1 MPTPA
6 PRYPELHLV
15 IAAGLSGAGVTQSL
29 KILEDI
35 GFACVA
41 QLPAALLDATL
52 AHFYQRGTHRV
63 ALSFALP
70 DGEVA
75 AFVTRIDALRAQVAR
90 LDVLF
95 LEAGERALVGRFS
108 ETRRRHRLSPG
119 VTLAEAIERERTALA
134 PIHDLATTT
143 IETDA
148 MTLSQLRARVT
159 SAVGSGL
166 GGPLEVTFLAFGF
179 KYGLPPELDLLLDVR
194 FLANPNYDPEL
205 RERLGSDPAVARFIE
220 GDDTLEPFLQRARE
234 LIGFL
239 LPLYRREGKSRI
251 TIGIGCTGGRH
262 RSLYVARRLSAACA
276 EGTDDGFECNV
287 AARDIGR

>member
-6 PRYPELHLV
+6 SRFPELHLV
-15 IAAGLSGAGVTQSL
+15 IAAGLSGAGVTQTL

-41 QLPAALLDATL
+41 QLPADLLDATL
-52 AHFYQRGTHRV
+52 EHFHQRGTNRV
-63 ALSFALP
+63 ALSFTLP

-75 AFVTRIDALRAQVAR
+75 AFVARIDALRTQVAR

-95 LEAGERALVGRFS
+95 LEAGERALIGRFS
-108 ETRRRHRLSPG
+108 ETRRRHRLSLG
-119 VTLAEAIERERTALA
+119 VTLTEAIERERTALA

-148 MTLSQLRARVT
+148 MTLSQLRARV
-159 SAVGSGL
+159 SNAVGSEL
-166 GGPLEVTFLAFGF
+166 GGALDVTFLAFGF
-179 KYGLPPELDLLLDVR
+179 KYGLPPELDLLFDVR

-205 RERLGSDPAVARFIE
+205 RERLGSDPAVAKFIE
-220 GDDTLEPFLQRARE
+220 GDETLEPFLERARD
-234 LIGFL
+234 LIAFL
-239 LPLYRREGKSRI
+239 LPLYRREGKTRI

-262 RSLYVARRLSAACA
+262 RSLYVAHRLRDECA
-276 EGTDDGFECNV
+276 QSVDRSDCNV

>member
-6 PRYPELHLV
+6 SRFPELHLV

-41 QLPAALLDATL
+41 QLPADLLDATL
-52 AHFYQRGTHRV
+52 EHFHQRGSARV

-70 DGEVA
+70 EGEVA
-75 AFVTRIDALRAQVAR
+75 AFVTRIDALRTQVAR

-119 VTLAEAIERERTALA
+119 VTLAEAIARERTALA
-134 PIHDLATTT
+134 PIHDIATTT

-148 MTLSQLRARVT
+148 MTLSELRARVT

-166 GGPLEVTFLAFGF
+166 GGPLEVSFLAFGF
-179 KYGLPPELDLLLDVR
+179 KYGLPPELDLLFDVR

-205 RERLGSDPAVARFIE
+205 RERLGSDPSVAKFIE
-220 GDDTLEPFLQRARE
+220 SDDTLEPFLQRARE
-234 LIGFL
+234 LIAFL
-239 LPLYRREGKSRI
+239 LPLYRREGKTRV

-262 RSLYVARRLSAACA
+262 RSLYVARRLSSACA
-276 EGTDDGFECNV
+276 DATDGFECTV

>member
-6 PRYPELHLV
+6 SRFPELHLV

-41 QLPAALLDATL
+41 QLPADLLDATL
-52 AHFYQRGTHRV
+52 EHFHQRGSARV

-70 DGEVA
+70 EGEVA
-75 AFVTRIDALRAQVAR
+75 AFVTRIDALRTQVAR

-119 VTLAEAIERERTALA
+119 VTLAEAIARERTALA
-134 PIHDLATTT
+134 PIHDIATTT

-148 MTLSQLRARVT
+148 MTLSELRARVT

-166 GGPLEVTFLAFGF
+166 GGPLEVSFLAFGF
-179 KYGLPPELDLLLDVR
+179 KYGLPPELDLLFDVR

-205 RERLGSDPAVARFIE
+205 RERLGSDPSVAKFIE
-220 GDDTLEPFLQRARE
+220 GDDTLEPFLHRARE
-234 LIGFL
+234 LIAFL
-239 LPLYRREGKSRI
+239 LPLYRREGKTRV

-262 RSLYVARRLSAACA
+262 RSLYVARRLSSACA
-276 EGTDDGFECNV
+276 DIADGFECTV

>member
-1 MPTPA
+1 
-6 PRYPELHLV
+6 LV
-15 IAAGLSGAGVTQSL
+15 IAAGLSGAGVTQTL

-41 QLPAALLDATL
+41 QLPADLLHSTL
-52 AHFYQRGTHRV
+52 EHFHARAIRRV

-95 LEAGERALVGRFS
+95 LEAGESALVGRFS

-119 VTLAEAIERERTALA
+119 VTLTEAIERERTALA

-143 IETDA
+143 IATDA
-148 MTLSQLRARVT
+148 MTLSQLRARVA
-159 SAVGSGL
+159 SAVGSDL
-166 GGPLEVTFLAFGF
+166 GGVLDVTFLAFGF
-179 KYGLPPELDLLLDVR
+179 KYGLPPELDLLFDVR

-205 RERLGSDPAVARFIE
+205 RERLGSDPAVATFIE
-220 GDDTLEPFLQRARE
+220 RDDTLEPFLERASE
-234 LIGFL
+234 LISFL
-239 LPLYRREGKSRI
+239 LPLYKREGKTRV
-251 TIGIGCTGGRH
+251 TIGVGCTGGRH
-262 RSLYVARRLSAACA
+262 RSLYVAHRLSAGCA
-276 EGTDDGFECNV
+276 DTPGVESGV

>member
-6 PRYPELHLV
+6 PRYPEIHLV
-15 IAAGLSGAGVTQSL
+15 IAAGLSGAGVTQTL

-41 QLPAALLDATL
+41 QLPAELLPATL
-52 AHFYQRGTHRV
+52 EHFQARGIRRV
-63 ALSFALP
+63 ALSLALP

-75 AFVTRIDALRAQVAR
+75 ALVPRIDALRAQVAR

-95 LEAGERALVGRFS
+95 LEAGESALVGRFS
-108 ETRRRHRLSPG
+108 ETRRRHRMSPG
-119 VTLAEAIERERTALA
+119 VTLTEAIERERTALT

-143 IETDA
+143 IATDA
-148 MTLSQLRARVT
+148 MTLSQLRARVA
-159 SAVGSGL
+159 SAVGSDL
-166 GGPLEVTFLAFGF
+166 GGVLDVTFLAFGF
-179 KYGLPPELDLLLDVR
+179 KYGLPPELDLLFDVR

-205 RERLGSDPAVARFIE
+205 RERLGSDPAVAAFIE
-220 GDDTLEPFLQRARE
+220 RDDTLEPFLERARE
-234 LIGFL
+234 LVGFL
-239 LPLYRREGKSRI
+239 LPLYKREGKTRV

-262 RSLYVARRLSAACA
+262 RSLYVAHRLSGACA
-276 EGTDDGFECNV
+276 DIAGVESSV

>member
-6 PRYPELHLV
+6 PRYPEIHLV
-15 IAAGLSGAGVTQSL
+15 IAAGLSGAGVTQTL

-41 QLPAALLDATL
+41 QLPAELLDPTL
-52 AHFYQRGTHRV
+52 EHFHSRGVARI
-63 ALSFALP
+63 ALSFSLP

-75 AFVTRIDALRAQVAR
+75 AFVARIDALRSQVAR

-95 LEAGERALVGRFS
+95 LEAGESALVGRFS

-119 VTLAEAIERERTALA
+119 VTLTEAIDRERTALA

-148 MTLSQLRARVT
+148 MTLSQLRARVA
-159 SAVGSGL
+159 SAVGSELCGT
-166 GGPLEVTFLAFGF
+166 LELTFLAFGF

-205 RERLGSDPAVARFIE
+205 RERLGSDPAVAAFIE
-220 GDDTLEPFLQRARE
+220 RDDTLEPFLVRAGE
-234 LIGFL
+234 LIRFL
-239 LPLYRREGKSRI
+239 LPLYMREGKTRL

-262 RSLYVARRLSAACA
+262 RSLYVARRLRGTCA
-276 EGTDDGFECNV
+276 DIAGVEASV

>member
-6 PRYPELHLV
+6 SRYPELHLV

-41 QLPAALLDATL
+41 QLPADLLDATL
-52 AHFYQRGTHRV
+52 AHFYQRGTYRV

-75 AFVTRIDALRAQVAR
+75 AFVARIDALRAQVAR

-119 VTLAEAIERERTALA
+119 VTLSEAIERERTALA

-194 FLANPNYDPEL
+194 FLANPNYDPAL

-220 GDDTLEPFLQRARE
+220 GDDTLEPFLQRARD

-239 LPLYRREGKSRI
+239 LPLYRREGKSRV

-276 EGTDDGFECNV
+276 EGSAGLECNV

>member
-6 PRYPELHLV
+6 PRYPEIHLV
-15 IAAGLSGAGVTQSL
+15 IAAGLSGAGVTQTL

-41 QLPAALLDATL
+41 QLPADLLDPTL
-52 AHFYQRGTHRV
+52 EHFHARGVARI
-63 ALSFALP
+63 ALSFSLP

-75 AFVTRIDALRAQVAR
+75 AFVSRIDALRSQVAR

-95 LEAGERALVGRFS
+95 LEAGESALVGRFS

-119 VTLAEAIERERTALA
+119 VTLTEAIERERTALA

-148 MTLSQLRARVT
+148 MTLSQLRARVA
-159 SAVGSGL
+159 SAVGSDL
-166 GGPLEVTFLAFGF
+166 GGTLELTFLAFGF

-205 RERLGSDPAVARFIE
+205 RERLGSDPAVAAFIE
-220 GDDTLEPFLQRARE
+220 RDDTLEPFLVRAGE
-234 LIGFL
+234 LIRFL
-239 LPLYRREGKSRI
+239 LPLYKREGKTRL
-251 TIGIGCTGGRH
+251 TVGIGCTGGRH
-262 RSLYVARRLSAACA
+262 RSLYVARRLRSTCA
-276 EGTDDGFECNV
+276 DIAGVEAGV

>member
-6 PRYPELHLV
+6 SRYPELHLV

-41 QLPAALLDATL
+41 QLPADLLDATL
-52 AHFYQRGTHRV
+52 EHFHHRGTDRV

-75 AFVTRIDALRAQVAR
+75 AFVARIDALRAQVAR

-119 VTLAEAIERERTALA
+119 VTLSEAIERERTALA

-148 MTLSQLRARVT
+148 MTLAELRARVT
-159 SAVGSGL
+159 SAVGSAL
-166 GGPLEVTFLAFGF
+166 GGQLEVTFLAFGF
-179 KYGLPPELDLLLDVR
+179 KYGLPPELDLLFDVR
-194 FLANPNYDPEL
+194 FLANPNYDPAL
-205 RERLGSDPAVARFIE
+205 RERLGSDPAVAHFIE
-220 GDDTLEPFLQRARE
+220 ADDTLEPFLQRAGD

-239 LPLYRREGKSRI
+239 LPLYRREGKSRV

-276 EGTDDGFECNV
+276 DSTDGYACNV